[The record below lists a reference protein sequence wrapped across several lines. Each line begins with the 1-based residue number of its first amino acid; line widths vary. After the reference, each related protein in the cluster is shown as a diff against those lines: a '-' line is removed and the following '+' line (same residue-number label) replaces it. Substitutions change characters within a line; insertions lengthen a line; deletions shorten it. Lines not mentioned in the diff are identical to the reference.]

1 MRYLVI
7 GTSGAGKSTF
17 ARAFASALA
26 VPHVE
31 LDELFWAENW
41 SPRPTKEFTMSVSK
55 VASEERW
62 VIDGN
67 YTVVRDVLWPL
78 ATHVVWLNFSRTV
91 VFPRVIWRTIKRTV
105 LRQRLWH
112 GNRETIRKAFFS
124 RKSILL
130 WSLRTYTKNQNK
142 YARLREGPEY
152 AHLSWVELKSP
163 TEAIRFLTAISRTD
177 A

>member
-17 ARAFASALA
+17 ARAFASAMA

-41 SPRPTKEFTMSVSK
+41 SPRPTEEFTMSVSK

-67 YTVVRDVLWPL
+67 YTVARDVLWPL

-91 VFPRVIWRTIKRTV
+91 VF
-105 LRQRLWH
+105 
-112 GNRETIRKAFFS
+112 A
-124 RKSILL
+124 
-130 WSLRTYTKNQNK
+130 
-142 YARLREGPEY
+142 
-152 AHLSWVELKSP
+152 
-163 TEAIRFLTAISRTD
+163 
-177 A
+177 